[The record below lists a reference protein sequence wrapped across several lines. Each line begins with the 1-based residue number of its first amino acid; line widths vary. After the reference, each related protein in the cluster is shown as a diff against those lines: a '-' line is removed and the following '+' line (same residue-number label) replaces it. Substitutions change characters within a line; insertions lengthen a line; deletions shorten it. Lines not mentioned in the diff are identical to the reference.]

1 MKLVSAHP
9 RHATFGIPS
18 ALLIAPGS
26 PERSIL
32 YQRISRRGHG
42 QMPPLVT
49 QKVDEAAA
57 RLFHDWIS
65 SLEPKRK
72 FVKAWKTADLLEAA
86 EKLDPSAPRDKG
98 KALYKELGCEQCHRI
113 GKEGGGVGPR
123 LDQALSSRTREHLLQ
138 SLIEPSKEISEGF
151 SATLVVTKKGR
162 VVEGRIEREDADG
175 LEIRT
180 SNFLSGPIPIKKTDI
195 LERRPSKTSTMPTGL
210 LDTLQKEEI
219 LDLLGYLISV
229 AKTEKAAGK

>member
-1 MKLVSAHP
+1 M
-9 RHATFGIPS
+9 
-18 ALLIAPGS
+18 
-26 PERSIL
+26 
-32 YQRISRRGHG
+32 
-42 QMPPLVT
+42 
-49 QKVDEAAA
+49 
-57 RLFHDWIS
+57 
-65 SLEPKRK
+65 
-72 FVKAWKTADLLEAA
+72 
-86 EKLDPSAPRDKG
+86 
-98 KALYKELGCEQCHRI
+98 
-113 GKEGGGVGPR
+113 
-123 LDQALSSRTREHLLQ
+123 
-138 SLIEPSKEISEGF
+138 
-151 SATLVVTKKGR
+151 TKKGR